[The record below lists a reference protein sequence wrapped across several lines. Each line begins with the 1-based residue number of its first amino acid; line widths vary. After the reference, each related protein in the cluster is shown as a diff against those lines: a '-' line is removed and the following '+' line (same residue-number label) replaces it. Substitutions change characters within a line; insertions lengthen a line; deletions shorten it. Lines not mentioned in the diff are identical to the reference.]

1 MQAGLTPPGQTTAS
15 RGSAPSGAVPCPP
28 PSPPGREWKPDP
40 ALSFSFPGRI
50 AITEAPCAPARL
62 GTGAH
67 AARSFSKR
75 IPPKRP
81 VLRAKLGV
89 WERRVSERRPR
100 AQRAGFGARTT
111 DSPVAPSLPPVMQ
124 VRAWSRTTQRGRGAT
139 CPPSLS
145 TTSFPMP
152 ILSGFF
158 FCFLNLAGISLG
170 NTFPSIPSRP
180 LTLRL
185 HLTHLQPLTLCL
197 SETLQ
202 L

>member
-75 IPPKRP
+75 FPPKRP

-100 AQRAGFGARTT
+100 GPASRLWSAHDRQPCGSLTSTCDAGKSLEPNHAARTR
-111 DSPVAPSLPPVMQ
+111 SHL
-124 VRAWSRTTQRGRGAT
+124 
-139 CPPSLS
+139 
-145 TTSFPMP
+145 
-152 ILSGFF
+152 
-158 FCFLNLAGISLG
+158 
-170 NTFPSIPSRP
+170 PSIPIHHLISHAHFIRFLFFFFKPGWNLTWQHIPIHP
-180 LTLRL
+180 LTA
-185 HLTHLQPLTLCL
+185 THSSPSSHSPPAPHSL
-197 SETLQ
+197 SF
-202 L
+202 